1 MINQVEVINLR
12 PYGTGGR
19 GDVFLGNLRSDGTPV
34 IAKFVRDAHL
44 PQVRRVFLREIDIMS
59 MQIEGMVRF
68 IAANKTAERPF
79 YVMEYLPGGTLA
91 RYAGC
96 LAEPQLHAVSM
107 WLAKTLAGFHFKA
120 GAHGD
125 LKPLNI
131 FVTQDGHLRLG
142 DPLGN
147 GFGLSVLFSPD
158 KGGTEG
164 YRAPEVIMG
173 ATPSVRSDAYSFG
186 ATFYHLVTA
195 RAPVDGQNL
204 DPAAHGFVCPEW
216 LRQIITL
223 SSQPDP
229 DSRPTMNEIV
239 RAIQGESWTS
249 IYTQRQKDAALRGIV
264 VLGLA
269 TVGLAALFSKSASA

>member
-19 GDVFLGNLRSDGTPV
+19 GDVFLGSLRSDGTPV
-34 IAKFVRDAHL
+34 IAKFARDTHL

-96 LAEPQLHAVSM
+96 LEEPQLHAVSM
-107 WLAKTLAGFHFKA
+107 WLAKTLAGFHSKA

-147 GFGLSVLFSPD
+147 G
-158 KGGTEG
+158 
-164 YRAPEVIMG
+164 
-173 ATPSVRSDAYSFG
+173 
-186 ATFYHLVTA
+186 
-195 RAPVDGQNL
+195 
-204 DPAAHGFVCPEW
+204 
-216 LRQIITL
+216 
-223 SSQPDP
+223 
-229 DSRPTMNEIV
+229 
-239 RAIQGESWTS
+239 
-249 IYTQRQKDAALRGIV
+249 
-264 VLGLA
+264 
-269 TVGLAALFSKSASA
+269 